1 MRALLIRAFLERAG
15 ERATDLLCGAR
26 ASKATRRERHE
37 GKQQST
43 RSTASSKAASSRL
56 VSKHVRTSCCHL
68 GIELQMR
75 FVARFQKFRPAAL
88 KPRQRRL
95 PLPQEG
101 HKATEEMVASMTS
114 TRSTSSTKVVHC
126 CWSGARVLIMGV
138 SCATIGNNYSIIRHK
153 TAKPAQPARR
163 PSINRSLRHGLQL
176 DLRIACSY
184 RSSF

>member
-1 MRALLIRAFLERAG
+1 MGGAIFFKACGAGKGQGKKKVFSKNTRSSCGALLIRAFLERAG
-15 ERATDLLCGAR
+15 ERATDFLCGAR

-75 FVARFQKFRPAAL
+75 FVARSQKFRPAAL

-138 SCATIGNNYSIIRHK
+138 SCAAIGNSY
-153 TAKPAQPARR
+153 
-163 PSINRSLRHGLQL
+163 
-176 DLRIACSY
+176 LRI
-184 RSSF
+184 RRFTR